1 MELASTTATT
11 RHEEKGGTDLSRLRE
26 RESQQLVQDGRRP
39 NRAPRGSGGAGVRR
53 SVGAA
58 AACAAGGP
66 SARRQVGE
74 GPSGNSEAGD
84 GEPLGAAGRTLGLR
98 RRGWRGK
105 PRGYGGASMGR
116 APGVAAVGDRM
127 GQAAGG

>member
-1 MELASTTATT
+1 M
-11 RHEEKGGTDLSRLRE
+11 GGDRIGPLGAAAA
-26 RESQQLVQDGRRP
+26 RES
-39 NRAPRGSGGAGVRR
+39 GGP
-53 SVGAA
+53 SGAA

-66 SARRQVGE
+66 LARRQVGE
-74 GPSGNSEAGD
+74 GPSGNGEAGD

-105 PRGYGGASMGR
+105 PRGYGGAGMGR

-127 GQAAGG
+127 GQAVGGVRR